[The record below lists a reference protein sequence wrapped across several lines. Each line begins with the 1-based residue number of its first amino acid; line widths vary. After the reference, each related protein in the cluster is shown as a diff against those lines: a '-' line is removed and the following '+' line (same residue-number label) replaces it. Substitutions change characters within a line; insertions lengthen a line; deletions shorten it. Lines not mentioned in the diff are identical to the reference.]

1 MKIFRA
7 LTTLSLLL
15 ATLLL
20 ASAAQAETWVCAAI
34 YLNEQTIT
42 TFVRKEGY
50 FAVTLSQQGSEDKKF
65 NQDILAEDDSLLI
78 VGEFRFGE
86 LGGVEMRM
94 INKVTNRYAVDGVI
108 FAKGFGAVRQDGS
121 CTKI

>member
-1 MKIFRA
+1 MKK
-7 LTTLSLLL
+7 SLLF
-15 ATLLL
+15 AALLL
-20 ASAAQAETWVCAAI
+20 TGAAQAETWVCAAI
-34 YLNEQTIT
+34 YSNEQTIT
-42 TFVRKEGY
+42 TYVRKEGY

-65 NQDILAEDDSLLI
+65 NLDILAEDDSLLI
-78 VGEFRFGE
+78 VGKFRFGE

-94 INKVTNRYAVDGVI
+94 INKVTNQYAVDGVF